1 MFLGH
6 SVTQHKKVSDQTQD
20 IIDEE
25 VRRIID
31 RNYQRSSTLL
41 KENEELLHAMAE
53 ALIRYETINV
63 DQIKDVMEGREP
75 RPPQDSSDQPPPGG
89 EPEVVEDEGDGKQS
103 PSGSIGGP
111 RESSLTRTHGSY
123 PTPSDALRR
132 HPSPPTADEFANRGA
147 THPVARRTGPSGLM
161 TTFRQAVRRCRAL
174 QGERATVP

>member
-1 MFLGH
+1 MVTRWGLSERLGPLTYSDEEGEVFLGH

-41 KENEELLHAMAE
+41 KENEERLHAMAE

-75 RPPQDSSDQPPPGG
+75 RPPRTRRINPRRAANPKWSKTRATASSRRP
-89 EPEVVEDEGDGKQS
+89 VRLV
-103 PSGSIGGP
+103 GP
-111 RESSLTRTHGSY
+111 RVFTDRTHGSY
-123 PTPSDALRR
+123 PTPPDATRR
-132 HPSPPTADEFANRGA
+132 RRRPMNSRIGGA
-147 THPVARRTGPSGLM
+147 THPVAPAGPG
-161 TTFRQAVRRCRAL
+161 R
-174 QGERATVP
+174 PD